1 MKIPEN
7 DQQKL
12 FFDLV
17 AAGTPVRDATVEA
30 NYTYRYGYELIRNY
44 KEYLLDCVEQ
54 QLVLYAGKAAK
65 ILTDGLSSE
74 GTDMHEKTH
83 TTNAK
88 DILDRIGL
96 VKKDRLNVTV
106 DSSSGL
112 VIIPSKINTK
122 VNTNDNKDE
131 E

>member
-1 MKIPEN
+1 MKTPEN

-17 AAGTPVRDATVEA
+17 AAGTSVRDATVEA
-30 NYTYRYGYELIRNY
+30 NYTYSYGYELIRNY

-54 QLVLYAGKAAK
+54 QLVLHAGKAAK

-74 GTDMHEKTH
+74 GTDMHEKVH

-112 VIIPSKINTK
+112 VIIPSKINT
-122 VNTNDNKDE
+122 NDNKNE

>member
-1 MKIPEN
+1 MKTPEN

-65 ILTDGLSSE
+65 ILTD
-74 GTDMHEKTH
+74 
-83 TTNAK
+83 
-88 DILDRIGL
+88 
-96 VKKDRLNVTV
+96 
-106 DSSSGL
+106 
-112 VIIPSKINTK
+112 
-122 VNTNDNKDE
+122 
-131 E
+131 